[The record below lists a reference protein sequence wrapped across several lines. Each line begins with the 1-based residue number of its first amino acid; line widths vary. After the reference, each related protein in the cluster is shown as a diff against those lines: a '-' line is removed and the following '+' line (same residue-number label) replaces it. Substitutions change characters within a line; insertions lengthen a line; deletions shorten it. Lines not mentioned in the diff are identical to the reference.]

1 MHTPFRPRRDFL
13 GLDRRRKQAAR
24 LFVAGV
30 VQAHVAQR
38 LQASRQSVSRWHR
51 EWRRGGVAAL
61 RAAGRAGR
69 LPRLDDG
76 QLSLVDRALRQGAP
90 AHGFN
95 TNLWTLPR
103 IANVIKRLTNVRYHP
118 GHVWKI
124 LRSMG
129 WTLQRPAK
137 RARERNEAAVRQW
150 IAKEW
155 PALKKR
161 PSPKGVDP
169 LPGRKRHL

>member
-1 MHTPFRPRRDFL
+1 MWHTVGMNTSFRPRRDFL
-13 GLDRRRKQAAR
+13 GLEQRRKQAAR
-24 LFVAGV
+24 LFAAGV
-30 VQAHVAQR
+30 IQADVAQR

-51 EWRRGGVAAL
+51 QWRRGGVAAL

-69 LPRLDDG
+69 LPRLNER
-76 QLSLVDRALRQGAP
+76 QLSEVDRALRQGAP
-90 AHGFN
+90 AHGFK

-103 IANVIKRLTNVRYHP
+103 VANVIRKLTNVRYHP

-137 RARERNEAAVRQW
+137 RARESNEKTVNQW
-150 IAKEW
+150 IAKQSL
-155 PALKKR
+155 AL
-161 PSPKGVDP
+161 
-169 LPGRKRHL
+169 